1 MAPAFSFG
9 EIMATRN
16 LPPRGD
22 DDGQSE
28 NPDWRVQV
36 PPSGAVQPPLFDD
49 DEPPEE
55 SPVDRVFAVLE
66 TARTAERATVKLYR
80 VGAKPGQYAWCDDY
94 TIEEFEAGGFAMIR
108 EKWGP
113 GEYEIRL
120 YAIRPTDG
128 RFGVLSKPRI
138 TIEAGIIAQQY
149 QIAPP
154 APPAVDPAMR
164 EMLAQMANTQAAMLQ
179 ALTQRPDP
187 MANMQQMLTLA
198 ASFKQAFGS
207 GESSKSTIT
216 EIVGAIR
223 ELKGA
228 ATELIPD
235 KPGDDDSDNPMKLLP
250 SVLDLVGKFAPQP
263 VQQAQPAAPFFPPV
277 ALPPALAVNPAPA
290 APETVSLPV
299 TQTAPAQSTNDAPS
313 DDEMNA
319 LQLVLFRGYLSK
331 LCAMSAAGNVEAAA
345 EFALQKLPDEA
356 FDVLEMPNW
365 FELLAQF
372 YPGAAQHREWLD
384 KVRARVLQLA
394 NEG

>member
-1 MAPAFSFG
+1 
-9 EIMATRN
+9 MATRQI
-16 LPPRGD
+16 PR
-22 DDGQSE
+22 DGGEQLE
-28 NPDWRVQV
+28 NEEWRVQV
-36 PPSGAVQPPLFDD
+36 PPSGAVQPSLFDD

-138 TIEAGIIAQQY
+138 TIEAGIDAQRNPVP
-149 QIAPP
+149 PP
-154 APPAVDPAMR
+154 APTVDPAMR
-164 EMLAQMANTQAAMLQ
+164 EMLAQMAANQSAMLQ
-179 ALTQRPDP
+179 ALTNRPDP
-187 MANMQQMLTLA
+187 MANMQQMLALA

-235 KPGDDDSDNPMKLLP
+235 KPSDDDSDNPMKLLP

-263 VQQAQPAAPFFPPV
+263 MQQAQPAAPFFPPV

>member
-1 MAPAFSFG
+1 
-9 EIMATRN
+9 MATRQV
-16 LPPRGD
+16 PPRGD
-22 DDGQSE
+22 DGQME
-28 NPDWRVQV
+28 NTDWRVQV
-36 PPSGAVQPPLFDD
+36 PPMNGAVQPPLFDGD
-49 DEPPEE
+49 DEVPEE

-80 VGAKPGQYAWCDDY
+80 VGTKPGQYSWCDDY

-138 TIEAGIIAQQY
+138 TIEAGLDAQRNPV
-149 QIAPP
+149 APP
-154 APPAVDPAMR
+154 APPAVDPALR
-164 EMLAQMANTQAAMLQ
+164 EMIAQMAAGQQAMLQ

-198 ASFKQAFGS
+198 ASFKQAFGG

-228 ATELIPD
+228 ANELV
-235 KPGDDDSDNPMKLLP
+235 PGAAEEKEPSPLSMLP
-250 SVLDLVGKFAPQP
+250 QVLDVVGKFAPAFA
-263 VQQAQPAAPFFPPV
+263 QQNAQPAAVQPAPYFPPV
-277 ALPPALAVNPAPA
+277 ALPPAVAGNPAPA
-290 APETVSLPV
+290 VDPAVSSPV
-299 TQTAPAQSTNDAPS
+299 AQPMQGASDVPS
-313 DDEMNA
+313 DEEMNA
-319 LQLVLFRGYLSK
+319 IQIVLFRGYLSK
-331 LCAMSAAGNVEAAA
+331 LCAMSAAGNVEEAAT
-345 EFALQKLPDEA
+345 FVVDKMPNEA
-356 FDVLEMPNW
+356 IDVLEMPNW

-372 YPGAAQHREWLD
+372 YPGAAPHREWLD
-384 KVRARVLQLA
+384 KVRARVLQMV